1 MLGFSRERETSMPG
15 EGVRS
20 EEVLE
25 GWKAIAEYL
34 RLTERTVQRWEKDRG
49 LPVRR
54 FKGESPDEQSR
65 VFAYKAEI
73 DAWWKQNTSLRQ
85 QVESKVSDPSQSSD
99 DEDAS
104 SDGKDHKQSSSDDEE
119 KKRRRRLRP
128 ISYLVVAVVAA
139 VIVVLALKVA
149 PLWGDIL
156 FPPSKATLGVVPIR
170 NLTGAGD
177 PQPQLLAEGLTEELI
192 SGLGRLHPARL
203 GVVGLSPSPS
213 DNAKLD
219 YRLEGTVL

>member
-85 QVESKVSDPSQSSD
+85 QVESKVSDPSQSSS
-99 DEDAS
+99 EDS
-104 SDGKDHKQSSSDDEE
+104 DHKGGDQSSSDDEE
-119 KKRRRRLRP
+119 KKKRQRLRP
-128 ISYLVVAVVAA
+128 VLYLV
-139 VIVVLALKVA
+139 
-149 PLWGDIL
+149 
-156 FPPSKATLGVVPIR
+156 
-170 NLTGAGD
+170 
-177 PQPQLLAEGLTEELI
+177 
-192 SGLGRLHPARL
+192 
-203 GVVGLSPSPS
+203 
-213 DNAKLD
+213 
-219 YRLEGTVL
+219 